1 MHYLRIIINKV
12 KKMRKKQGNR
22 ISRIILLGFV
32 SITVISIILV
42 GFFWIYNILEIFQNN
57 IRAEKTDFVYHQK
70 ILIQNEVE
78 SVIDYIEYTRSKAE
92 INLKANIRDRLYE
105 AYAIAMNIYNE
116 NSGKRSNTEIQKMIK
131 DALRA
136 IRFNDGRGYYFA
148 VNLNGMVELDPDL
161 PNLEGKNMINLKD
174 EKGNLVIRNKI
185 DIVKEHDE
193 GYIIDFWK
201 KADLNDGNI
210 YAKITFV
217 KKFEPFNWYLG
228 TGEYLD
234 DVEKD
239 IKKDILDRISDIRF
253 GEEGYIFVNKFDGTQ
268 LITNGKLVNEYK
280 NLKDMEGIDGVEL
293 LEKEVAAA
301 QMKDGDFIE
310 YSFSKMTEADPIS
323 KISFIKG
330 IPDWKWIV
338 GAGFYKDDIDKLIT
352 NIESEERTEIKQ
364 NVIRIALIL
373 FSLLIL
379 SIIIARWFFLR
390 LKRNFEVFENFFLA
404 ATEKSQKIDK
414 SKLDYEEFH
423 KLADMANAMIDEH
436 IKDRKII
443 IESELKYKNL
453 VENQGEGIIIGD
465 LKENLE
471 FANPAASRILG
482 LSREEIAKMNL
493 KDLVSEEEFEK
504 IKQQTLN
511 RIEGV
516 SSSYELIINR
526 PDGQQRELMIT
537 ATPLFD
543 YQKKVVGSIG
553 IFRDITEWNQAKR
566 QLEKNRQ
573 LLELINKILRHDLMN
588 QLVAIQSGVNLY
600 SRDQKKEYL
609 EETYKKIDSSIE
621 LIRKMKELETIEYSK
636 HNLKPIDTEDLF
648 KKMKLMHPGIEYQ
661 ISGKC
666 LIMANES
673 FYSVVDNIINNAI
686 HHGGTKKIRI
696 EIERKNRNCIIK
708 ISDFGKGI
716 SDKIKSSIFDEG
728 FKNGK
733 TGKSGLGLYIV
744 KEALNIIGGSIEV
757 IDNEPQGATFIITV
771 KSQ

>member
-1 MHYLRIIINKV
+1 
-12 KKMRKKQGNR
+12 
-22 ISRIILLGFV
+22 
-32 SITVISIILV
+32 
-42 GFFWIYNILEIFQNN
+42 
-57 IRAEKTDFVYHQK
+57 
-70 ILIQNEVE
+70 
-78 SVIDYIEYTRSKAE
+78 
-92 INLKANIRDRLYE
+92 
-105 AYAIAMNIYNE
+105 
-116 NSGKRSNTEIQKMIK
+116 
-131 DALRA
+131 
-136 IRFNDGRGYYFA
+136 
-148 VNLNGMVELDPDL
+148 
-161 PNLEGKNMINLKD
+161 
-174 EKGNLVIRNKI
+174 
-185 DIVKEHDE
+185 
-193 GYIIDFWK
+193 
-201 KADLNDGNI
+201 
-210 YAKITFV
+210 
-217 KKFEPFNWYLG
+217 
-228 TGEYLD
+228 
-234 DVEKD
+234 
-239 IKKDILDRISDIRF
+239 
-253 GEEGYIFVNKFDGTQ
+253 
-268 LITNGKLVNEYK
+268 
-280 NLKDMEGIDGVEL
+280 VEL

-310 YSFSKMTEADPIS
+310 YSFSKMTEGDPIS

-338 GAGFYKDDIDKLIT
+338 GAGFYKDDIDKLISD
-352 NIESEERTEIKQ
+352 IESEEHTEIKR
-364 NVIRIALIL
+364 NVIKIALIL
-373 FSLLIL
+373 FLLLIL

-390 LKRNFEVFENFFLA
+390 LKRNFEVFENFFIA

-414 SKLDYEEFH
+414 SKLDYQEFH
-423 KLADMANAMIDEH
+423 KLADLANAMINEH

-482 LSREEIAKMNL
+482 LSKEEIIQKNL
-493 KDLVSEEEFEK
+493 KDFVSKEEFEK
-504 IKQQTLN
+504 IRRQTSN

-516 SSSYELIINR
+516 SSTYELMITR

-621 LIRKMKELETIEYSK
+621 LIRKMKELEAIEYSK
-636 HNLKPIDTEDLF
+636 HNLKPIDTDILF
-648 KKMKLMHPGIEYQ
+648 KKMKLMHPSIEYQ
-661 ISGKC
+661 ISGRC
-666 LIMANES
+666 MVMANES

-686 HHGGTKKIRI
+686 HHGGTRKINI

-716 SDKIKSSIFDEG
+716 PDKIKSSIFDEG
-728 FKNGK
+728 FKNGT

-757 IDNEPQGATFIITV
+757 VDNEPQGATFIITI

>member
-1 MHYLRIIINKV
+1 MHLLKIIKNKV
-12 KKMRKKQGNR
+12 KKMTKKQGKG
-22 ISRIILLGFV
+22 ISRIILLGFI
-32 SITVISIILV
+32 SITVISIVLT
-42 GFFWIYNILEIFQNN
+42 GFFWIYNIFGIFQNN
-57 IRAEKTDFVYHQK
+57 IRAEKSDFVYHQK

-78 SVIDYIEYTRSKAE
+78 SVINYIEYNRSKAE
-92 INLKANIRDRLYE
+92 NILKNKLKNRLYE
-105 AYAIAMNIYNE
+105 AYSIALHIYNE
-116 NSGKRSNTEIQKMIK
+116 NSGKRPNSEIQKMVK

-148 VNLNGMVELDPDL
+148 VNLNGIVELDPDS
-161 PNLEGKNMINLKD
+161 PNLEGKNMIDLQD
-174 EKGNLVIRNKI
+174 QKGNLVIKNKI
-185 DIVKEHDE
+185 DLVKKQEE
-193 GYIIDFWK
+193 GFIIDFWE
-201 KADLNDGNI
+201 KAGLNDGNV

-217 KKFEPFNWYLG
+217 KKFAPFNWYIG

-234 DVEKD
+234 DVEKE
-239 IKKDILDRISDIRF
+239 IKKDIQDRVSDIRF

-280 NLKDMEGIDGVEL
+280 NLKDLEDIDGTEL
-293 LEKEVAAA
+293 LKKEVAAA

-310 YSFSKMTEADPIS
+310 YSFSKMTEDEPIS
-323 KISFIKG
+323 KISYIKG
-330 IPDWKWIV
+330 IPDWEWIV
-338 GAGFYKDDIDKLIT
+338 GAGFYKDDIDKLIS
-352 NIESEERTEIKQ
+352 NIEYEERTEIRK
-364 NVIRIALIL
+364 NVIKIALIL

-379 SIIIARWFFLR
+379 SIIISRWFFLR
-390 LKRNFEVFENFFLA
+390 LKRNFEVFENFFIA
-404 ATEKSQKIDK
+404 ATEKSQQIDK
-414 SKLDYEEFH
+414 SKLDYQEFH
-423 KLADMANAMIDEH
+423 KLADLANAMINEH

-482 LSREEIAKMNL
+482 LSREEIVNKNL
-493 KDLVSEEEFEK
+493 KDFVSKEEFEK
-504 IKQQTLN
+504 IRRQTSN

-516 SSSYELIINR
+516 SSTYELMINR

-621 LIRKMKELETIEYSK
+621 LIRKMKELEAIEYSK
-636 HNLKPIDTEDLF
+636 HNLKPIDTDILF
-648 KKMKLMHPGIEYQ
+648 KKMKLMHPSIEYQ
-661 ISGKC
+661 ISGRC
-666 LIMANES
+666 MVMANES

-686 HHGGTKKIRI
+686 HHGGTRKISI
-696 EIERKNRNCIIK
+696 EIERKNRNCVIK

-716 SDKIKSSIFDEG
+716 PDKIKSSIFDEG
-728 FKNGK
+728 FKNGT

-744 KEALNIIGGSIEV
+744 KEALNIIGGSVEV
-757 IDNEPQGATFIITV
+757 VDNEPQGATFIITI

>member
-1 MHYLRIIINKV
+1 MT
-12 KKMRKKQGNR
+12 KKQGKG
-22 ISRIILLGFV
+22 ISRIILLGFI
-32 SITVISIILV
+32 SITVISIVLT
-42 GFFWIYNILEIFQNN
+42 GFFWIYNIFGIFQNN
-57 IRAEKTDFVYHQK
+57 IRAEKSDFVYHQK

-78 SVIDYIEYTRSKAE
+78 SVINYIEYNRSKAE
-92 INLKANIRDRLYE
+92 NILKNKLKNRLYE
-105 AYAIAMNIYNE
+105 AYSIALHIYNE
-116 NSGKRSNTEIQKMIK
+116 NSGKRPNSEIQKMVK

-148 VNLNGMVELDPDL
+148 VNLNGIVELDPDS
-161 PNLEGKNMINLKD
+161 PNLEGKNMIDLQD
-174 EKGNLVIRNKI
+174 QKGNLVIKNKI
-185 DIVKEHDE
+185 DLVKKQEE
-193 GYIIDFWK
+193 GFIIDFWE
-201 KADLNDGNI
+201 KAGLNDGNV

-217 KKFEPFNWYLG
+217 KKFAPFNWYIG

-234 DVEKD
+234 DVEKE
-239 IKKDILDRISDIRF
+239 IKKDIQDRVSDIRF

-280 NLKDMEGIDGVEL
+280 NLKDLEDIDGTEL
-293 LEKEVAAA
+293 LKKEVAAA

-310 YSFSKMTEADPIS
+310 YSFSKMTEDEPIS
-323 KISFIKG
+323 KISYIKG
-330 IPDWKWIV
+330 IPDWEWIV
-338 GAGFYKDDIDKLIT
+338 GAGFYKDDIDKLIS
-352 NIESEERTEIKQ
+352 NIEYEERTEIRK
-364 NVIRIALIL
+364 NVIKIALIL

-379 SIIIARWFFLR
+379 SIIISRWFFLR
-390 LKRNFEVFENFFLA
+390 LKRNFEVFENFFIA
-404 ATEKSQKIDK
+404 ATEKSQQIDK
-414 SKLDYEEFH
+414 SKLDYQEFH
-423 KLADMANAMIDEH
+423 KLADLANAMINEH

-482 LSREEIAKMNL
+482 LSREEIVNKNL
-493 KDLVSEEEFEK
+493 KDFVSKEEFEK
-504 IKQQTLN
+504 IRRQTSN

-516 SSSYELIINR
+516 SSTYELMINR

-621 LIRKMKELETIEYSK
+621 LIRKMKELEAIEYSK
-636 HNLKPIDTEDLF
+636 HNLKPIDTDILF
-648 KKMKLMHPGIEYQ
+648 KKMKLMHPSIEYQ
-661 ISGKC
+661 ISGRC
-666 LIMANES
+666 MVMANES

-686 HHGGTKKIRI
+686 HHGGTRKISI
-696 EIERKNRNCIIK
+696 EIERKNRNCVIK

-716 SDKIKSSIFDEG
+716 PDKIKSSIFDEG
-728 FKNGK
+728 FKNGT

-744 KEALNIIGGSIEV
+744 KEALNIIGGSVEV
-757 IDNEPQGATFIITV
+757 VDNEPQGATFIITI